1 MEKYYLDLVT
11 QKPVCIKGK
20 SATDIAAKVDLT
32 TMREINIDE
41 YQELNLVLLKK
52 EKLNAINKQ
61 AQQFIDEIT
70 NIEST
75 PNFERETWSIQREE
89 AKAWFEGN
97 AEETPTLALIAQARG
112 VPLDVLRQ
120 KAYEK
125 AKAYQTVAAIIAGQR
140 QAYEDRL
147 NRAETLEQIRA
158 IEPFYQLPQQGGSD
172 E

>member
-11 QKPVCIKGK
+11 KKPLCIKGK
-20 SATDIAAKVDLT
+20 SVSDIVAKVDLSI
-32 TMREINIDE
+32 MREINTDE
-41 YQELNLVLLKK
+41 YQKLNLALIKR
-52 EKLNAINKQ
+52 EKLNTINKQ

-89 AKAWFEGN
+89 AKAWFGGN

-112 VPLDVLRQ
+112 VPLEVLRQ
-120 KAYEK
+120 KAYDK
-125 AKAYQTVAAIIAGQR
+125 AKAYQTVAAVVAGQR

-158 IEPFYQLPQQGGSD
+158 IEPSYQLPQQGGSD